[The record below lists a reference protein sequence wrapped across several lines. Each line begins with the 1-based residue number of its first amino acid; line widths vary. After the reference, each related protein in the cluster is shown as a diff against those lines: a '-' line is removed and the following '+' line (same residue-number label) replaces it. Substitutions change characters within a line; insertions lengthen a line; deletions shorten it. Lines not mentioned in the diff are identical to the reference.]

1 MNLFNVALNGSRLD
15 LTTEFFLLPP
25 PSDGG
30 TGGAGLHP
38 HHSSGGGGLGPPA
51 GRVTIAPL
59 PNTGYLRRD
68 MWVAPLLVFSTLTMV
83 LIALFEVF
91 VLLKTWRT
99 TPSRRH
105 LFLGQ
110 MLLLGLFLCAAV
122 AALLSAEP
130 TALTCAGVRLGAGL
144 AYSLVFSTLLVKC
157 VFLISLNGGVYLP
170 APYQALLLFFAVL
183 IQLAIGAQ
191 WLINNPPKVIQV
203 GLHHACHTP
212 YHHLLMSLVYTVFLI
227 VVVAVLAIKSR
238 GIRDNYREAMFI
250 GLAVACVIPV
260 WLGWALCGLMVLERN
275 RDACLAFGLSGSALI
290 VFLIMFM
297 PKGRQLAA
305 MGREGMYVEDRDDKF
320 SSISRAASPSFF
332 HFKPVSVKQQQQQ
345 QHHHLSHQH
354 HHHHPATLTNSFGD
368 RVALVAPPPSYGHH
382 YYPYCYYPRGGPGSV
397 GNTGMDASMYTSV
410 EPTMST
416 NPNVFF
422 HRGGVHPGM
431 MY

>member
-1 MNLFNVALNGSRLD
+1 MMMGSLEGAMNASQGRLE
-15 LTTEFFLLPP
+15 LTTEYFLVPTPLSSPASSDPPPLPP
-25 PSDGG
+25 
-30 TGGAGLHP
+30 A
-38 HHSSGGGGLGPPA
+38 
-51 GRVTIAPL
+51 
-59 PNTGYLRRD
+59 TGYLRRD
-68 MWVAPLLVFSTLTMV
+68 MWVAPLLIFSSLTMI

-130 TALTCAGVRLGAGL
+130 TVVTCAGVRLGAGL

-203 GLHHACHTP
+203 GLHQACHTP
-212 YHHLLMSLVYTVFLI
+212 YHHLLLSLVYAVFLI
-227 VVVAVLAIKSR
+227 VVVAVLAVKSR
-238 GIRDNYREAMFI
+238 GIRDNYREATFI

-260 WLGWALCGLMVLERN
+260 WLGWALCGLVVLERN

-297 PKGRQLAA
+297 PKLAA
-305 MGREGMYVEDRDDKF
+305 MGREGMYVEDREEKF
-320 SSISRAASPSFF
+320 SSLSRAASPSFF
-332 HFKPVSVKQQQQQ
+332 HFKPIKQPPITTHTYGSYSHSRTKICTVS
-345 QHHHLSHQH
+345 
-354 HHHHPATLTNSFGD
+354 D
-368 RVALVAPPPSYGHH
+368 RVALVAPPPSYGHPHH
-382 YYPYCYYPRGGPGSV
+382 YYPYCYYPHARPMPGS
-397 GNTGMDASMYTSV
+397 GFDASMYTTV
-410 EPTMST
+410 EPTLST

-422 HRGGVHPGM
+422 HRGLHPGL

>member
-1 MNLFNVALNGSRLD
+1 MVLRMLD
-15 LTTEFFLLPP
+15 AM
-25 PSDGG
+25 
-30 TGGAGLHP
+30 AGLNVSVARLQLSTEYFLIP
-38 HHSSGGGGLGPPA
+38 SAPA
-51 GRVTIAPL
+51 IPVHRTPVPL
-59 PNTGYLRRD
+59 QTGILRRD
-68 MWVAPLLVFSTLTMV
+68 MWVAPLLVFSSLTMI

-130 TALTCAGVRLGAGL
+130 TVLTCAGVRLGTGL

-203 GLHHACHTP
+203 GLHQACHTP
-212 YHHLLMSLVYTVFLI
+212 YHHLLMSLVYSVFLI
-227 VVVAVLAIKSR
+227 FVVAVLAIKSR
-238 GIRDNYREAMFI
+238 GIRDNYREATFI
-250 GLAVACVIPV
+250 GLAVACVIPI
-260 WLGWALCGLMVLERN
+260 WLGWALCGLIVLERN

-305 MGREGMYVEDRDDKF
+305 MGREGMYVEDREEKL
-320 SSISRAASPSFF
+320 SSLSRAASPSFF
-332 HFKPVSVKQQQQQ
+332 HFKPVKQQA
-345 QHHHLSHQH
+345 HLNTFAGSYSHSR
-354 HHHHPATLTNSFGD
+354 TKISD
-368 RVALVAPPPSYGHH
+368 RVALVAHPGHH
-382 YYPYCYYPRGGPGSV
+382 YYPYCFYPRAMPGSI
-397 GNTGMDASMYTSV
+397 GMEANMYTTV
-410 EPTMST
+410 EPTLSS

-422 HRGGVHPGM
+422 HRSGVHPGM